1 MTQAIIIIVILTVI
15 ALLAFLVWKTRNSRK
30 LPTAAVSKIQSML
43 QKTNQLPDPALR
55 ILEYDKIL
63 DQLLYELGFQGNTA
77 DKLKKGG
84 VRFSNVQ
91 TIWSYHKLRNT
102 LAHEH
107 GATATVR
114 EADGFRDAL
123 ERALRQVS

>member
-1 MTQAIIIIVILTVI
+1 MQITIIIVTLAVV
-15 ALLAFLVWKTRNSRK
+15 ALFGLLVWKTRKNRK
-30 LPTAAVSKIQSML
+30 LPASAAGKIRSML
-43 QKTNQLPDPALR
+43 QKTHQLQDPVMR

-63 DQLLYELGFQGNTA
+63 DQLLYRLGFQGSVA
-77 DKLKKGG
+77 DKLKRGG
-84 VRFSNVQ
+84 TRFSNVQ
-91 TIWSYHKLRNT
+91 TLWTYHKLRNT

-123 ERALRQVS
+123 EKALRQVS

>member
-1 MTQAIIIIVILTVI
+1 MQQIILAIVVIVL
-15 ALLAFLVWKTRNSRK
+15 AGFAFLVWKTRKSRK
-30 LPTAAVSKIQSML
+30 LDAASTKRIQGML
-43 QKTNQLPDPALR
+43 GKTNQLSDPAMR

-84 VRFSNVQ
+84 ARFPNIQ
-91 TIWSYHKLRNT
+91 TLWKYHKMRNV

-107 GATATVR
+107 GATAQSR
-114 EADGFRDAL
+114 DADGFRDAL
-123 ERALRQVS
+123 SSAMKHVS